1 MQNILRRFFSV
12 EHLLKGKPV
21 YGELPSTRTMYS
33 NLLKIAY
40 PSVMEMVLMSL
51 VGMMDTLMVSVL
63 GEEAIAAIGLTGQPR
78 MLMLSIF
85 FALNIGVTAIVA
97 RRKGEER
104 REEANHTLRNAI
116 VLITGLSVV
125 IMGGAILASR
135 PLMALAGAQADTIDD
150 ADTYFRILALGIPI
164 NALTMCISA
173 AQRGIGNTRI
183 TLYVNVVSNAVNIVL
198 NYLLIGGNFGF
209 PRLGVAGAAIASV
222 IGFGVGF
229 VLCIYAVTSKKSA
242 HGFLHIKLHDNWQL
256 KKEIIAPV
264 AKVGSNAVF
273 EQAALRIGFFLYAR
287 IVADL
292 GTQAFAA
299 HQICMQFLNIT
310 FNFGDG
316 LGVAGTSLVGQM
328 LGQKRPDLSMV
339 YGKAA
344 QRIALAVSLTLLSF
358 IIGLRYPLVQMFT
371 DDQQVISL
379 GVGVMIM
386 VAVFQ
391 PFQTSSVVISGCLRG
406 AGDTRFVAKVMMICV
421 TLIRPAVSAL
431 AIYVFHL
438 GLLGAW
444 TASLLDMGIRLASVY
459 IRFSGSKWAAIK
471 L

>member
-1 MQNILRRFFSV
+1 MRNILRRFFSV
-12 EHLLKGKPV
+12 EHLLRGKPV

-104 REEANHTLRNAI
+104 REDANHTLRNAI

-125 IMGGAILASR
+125 IMGVAILASR

-164 NALTMCISA
+164 NALTMCINA

-229 VLCIYAVTSKKSA
+229 VLCVYSVTSKKSA
-242 HGFLHIKLHDNWQL
+242 YGFLHIKLHDNWQL

-358 IIGLRYPLVQMFT
+358 IIGLRYPLVRMFT
-371 DDQQVISL
+371 DDPQVISL

-444 TASLLDMGIRLASVY
+444 TASLLDMSIRLASVY
-459 IRFSGSKWAAIK
+459 MRFSGSKWASIK